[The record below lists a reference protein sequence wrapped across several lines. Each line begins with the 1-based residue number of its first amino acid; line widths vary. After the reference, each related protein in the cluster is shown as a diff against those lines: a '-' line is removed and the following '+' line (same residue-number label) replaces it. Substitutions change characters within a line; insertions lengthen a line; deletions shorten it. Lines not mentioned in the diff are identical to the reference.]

1 MRFKVF
7 FIFLVFVGMI
17 FLYSKAQEPSAQ
29 TPAPTQDAAATAVSD
44 DGMISSL
51 KFKEADINIVLQA
64 IAQKA
69 TKNGKKINIV
79 IAPEVQGTVTIDL
92 KDVPWLTALDAV
104 LKIYDYSYE
113 WIGAD
118 ILMITTLERLAEKR
132 EKETLAAQQEP
143 METASVKLLFL
154 DAHDVE
160 KMLKPQLTAR
170 GKITVLETEPQ
181 KGWKAR
187 GGFSSGSTAGS
198 SASSTATGDFGRAER
213 EAGAKP
219 RTNTLILSDTKSNL
233 RSLLEA
239 IKLIDILPRQI
250 LIKAKI
256 VEVNRNRLKD
266 IGFDYGTGANGVTNP
281 TGINLNGANT
291 KTATATSLGGDV
303 SPSSFTSQST
313 NIGKTFSTAA
323 GTGPVG
329 FFNAGSQF
337 AFQKY
342 TGTQFEVIMHAL
354 EEDVKTNTLS
364 EPSILTL
371 DGQEAYIM
379 VGTKRPIISST
390 ISSSGSTGESSVGIN
405 KNLSYYQN
413 LGIELNVVPQICNNN
428 YVNLIIYPSV
438 TSSSSDITA
447 TSQIGTATSDDT
459 YPIIDVRETQT
470 QVLLNNGETIAIG
483 GLLKDVSSDSVIKTP
498 ILGDIP
504 WLGKLFQRKTHSVE
518 KVDLIIFITVQIVDS
533 SKSSNGSIAAAIE
546 QGAARELK
554 EKQETSVGV
563 GVGATIDVP
572 ATISKA
578 QEKAQEK
585 PEMTSTTTAV
595 TTPR

>member
-1 MRFKVF
+1 MRLKLF
-7 FIFLVFVGMI
+7 FLFLVFAVTVC
-17 FLYSKAQEPSAQ
+17 FYSKAQEPNTQAPQ
-29 TPAPTQDAAATAVSD
+29 AAPEGTPAVVPAAPD
-44 DGMISSL
+44 EGIISSL

-64 IAQKA
+64 IAQRA

-92 KDVPWLTALDAV
+92 KDVHWLTALDAV

-118 ILMITTLERLAEKR
+118 IIMITTLERLAEKR

-143 METASVKLLFL
+143 VETISYKFLFL

-187 GGFSSGSTAGS
+187 GGFSAGGS
-198 SASSTATGDFGRAER
+198 SSSSSSTTTGDFGRAER
-213 EAGAKP
+213 ENGAKP
-219 RTNTLILSDTKSNL
+219 RSNTLVITDTKSNVRNIL
-233 RSLLEA
+233 DA
-239 IKLIDILPRQI
+239 IKAIDILPKQI
-250 LIKAKI
+250 LIKAKVI
-256 VEVNRNRLKD
+256 EVSRNRLKD
-266 IGFDYGTGANGVTNP
+266 IGFDYGTGSSGVTSP
-281 TGINLNGANT
+281 TGINLNSQNS

-303 SPSSFTSQST
+303 TPAAFTSQSAD
-313 NIGKTFSTAA
+313 IRSTLASAA
-323 GTGPVG
+323 GGGPAG

-337 AFQKY
+337 VFQKY
-342 TGTQFEVIMHAL
+342 TGTQFEIIMHAL

-379 VGTKRPIISST
+379 VGEKRPIV
-390 ISSSGSTGESSVGIN
+390 SSSITSSQTSVGIT

-413 LGIELNVVPQICNNN
+413 LGIELNVVPQICNDT

-438 TSSSSDITA
+438 TSSSSNVDA
-447 TSQIGTATSDDT
+447 TSQIDTTSSVDH
-459 YPIIDVRETQT
+459 YPIINVRETQT

-483 GLLKDVSSDSVIKTP
+483 GLLKDVSSDSIIKTP

-504 WLGKLFQRKTHSVE
+504 FLGKLFQRKTHSTD
-518 KVDLIIFITVQIVDS
+518 KLDLIIFITVQIVDS
-533 SKSSNGSIAAAIE
+533 SKPNNASVAAVLSQDITK
-546 QGAARELK
+546 ELK
-554 EKQETSVGV
+554 EKKDIAPSVV
-563 GVGATIDVP
+563 AAQTMP
-572 ATISKA
+572 AEESKPAKA
-578 QEKAQEK
+578 QEKAEL
-585 PEMTSTTTAV
+585 TSTTTAV
-595 TTPR
+595 TTQH

>member
-1 MRFKVF
+1 MRLKLF
-7 FIFLVFVGMI
+7 FVFVI
-17 FLYSKAQEPSAQ
+17 FAGVIFFYSRAQEPSAQ
-29 TPAPTQDAAATAVSD
+29 NTQAAPEGTAATATPASD
-44 DGMISSL
+44 EGLISSL

-69 TKNGKKINIV
+69 LKNGKKVNIV

-92 KDVPWLTALDAV
+92 KDVYWATALDAV

-113 WIGAD
+113 WIGSD
-118 ILMITTLERLAEKR
+118 IIMITTLERLAEKR
-132 EKETLAAQQEP
+132 EKETLASQQEP
-143 METASVKLLFL
+143 LETISYKFLYL

-160 KMLKPQLTAR
+160 KMLKPQLTSR

-187 GGFSSGSTAGS
+187 GGFAAGGGTGS
-198 SASSTATGDFGRAER
+198 SSSTTGDFGRAER
-213 EAGAKP
+213 EIGAKP
-219 RTNTLILSDTKSNL
+219 RSNTLIITDTKSNI
-233 RSLLEA
+233 RSISEA
-239 IKLIDILPRQI
+239 IRVIDILPKQI

-256 VEVNRNRLKD
+256 IEVSRNRLKD
-266 IGFDYGTGANGVTNP
+266 IGFDYGTGSSGVTSP
-281 TGINLNGANT
+281 TGISLNSQNS
-291 KTATATSLGGDV
+291 KTATATSLAGDV
-303 SPSSFTSQST
+303 TPAAFTSQSAD
-313 NIGKTFSTAA
+313 IRSTLASA
-323 GTGPVG
+323 TGGGPTG

-337 AFQKY
+337 MFQKY
-342 TGTQFEVIMHAL
+342 TGTQFEVIVHAL

-379 VGTKRPIISST
+379 VGEKRPIVASS
-390 ISSSGSTGESSVGIN
+390 ISSSQTSVGIT

-413 LGIELNVVPQICNNN
+413 LGIELNVVPQICNDN

-438 TSSSSDITA
+438 TSSSSNVDA
-447 TSQIGTATSDDT
+447 TSQIDTTSSVDH
-459 YPIIDVRETQT
+459 YPIINVRETQT

-504 WLGKLFQRKTHSVE
+504 LLGKLFQRKTHSTD
-518 KVDLIIFITVQIVDS
+518 KLDLIIFITVQIVDS
-533 SKSSNGSIAAAIE
+533 SKPNNASVAAALSQDITK
-546 QGAARELK
+546 ELK
-554 EKQETSVGV
+554 EKKDNAVAASVVAAQTMAAETPKPV
-563 GVGATIDVP
+563 
-572 ATISKA
+572 
-578 QEKAQEK
+578 KAQEK

-595 TTPR
+595 TTQH